1 MASAFAEDCVNP
13 LWHAAFGII
22 LQSIHGTRDAMPVNY
37 RRTLDADC
45 RGFFLSDL
53 EVNMPFGL
61 GFGEL
66 VLIFG
71 VLLLLFGAK
80 RLPELAGGMGKG
92 IRDFKRAVN
101 GLDEQSIQSNSQQN
115 YLEQAPV
122 APAQVPAATAVPA
135 QPVPA
140 RSETTVA

>member
-1 MASAFAEDCVNP
+1 V
-13 LWHAAFGII
+13 
-22 LQSIHGTRDAMPVNY
+22 
-37 RRTLDADC
+37 
-45 RGFFLSDL
+45 

-92 IRDFKRAVN
+92 IRDFKRAIN
-101 GLDEQSIQSNSQQN
+101 GLDEQSIQANAQQN
-115 YLEQAPV
+115 YLEQAPA
-122 APAQVPAATAVPA
+122 APAQVPAATAAPA
-135 QPVPA
+135 QPVA
-140 RSETTVA
+140 QAQNTTV